1 MNSHMPVY
9 TLPVKT
15 GLYHYLAQIFEG
27 Q

>member
-1 MNSHMPVY
+1 MHFGAWRGRY
-9 TLPVKT
+9 QLKT